1 MKIINTIFLLLL
13 TANAALAEDRDSTD
27 DKQEYDIEII
37 IFEDA
42 HARYINSETW
52 QQDVLDEAKSLID
65 NATSNKATDNLDK
78 LSLSEINA
86 GSYKSLEPKI
96 LRSEY
101 KRING
106 SSEYNVLF
114 YSAWRQTGLD
124 ENNAFDIDIDELV
137 NLHNN
142 KSQNAIHGHLK
153 VVLARYLHFY
163 GDLDYLRPID
173 KSVLNTDTIDASV
186 DAIAQATETGVD
198 LISHQSYPMQIHR
211 RMRSKELHY
220 IDHPLVGIL
229 VQINPTEKAEKE
241 ETKKQ

>member
-1 MKIINTIFLLLL
+1 MKILTTIVLLFLTVNFPAAEEKD
-13 TANAALAEDRDSTD
+13 TADQMQ
-27 DKQEYDIEII
+27 KYDIEII

-52 QQDVLDEAKSLID
+52 QQDAPDDTESLID

-86 GSYKSLEPKI
+86 GSYKSLKPKI

-106 SSEYNVLF
+106 SSEYNVLL

-124 ENNAFDIDIDELV
+124 ESKAFDIDIDELV

-163 GDLDYLRPID
+163 GDLDYQRPID
-173 KSVLNTDTIDASV
+173 KSVVNTDTIDASV
-186 DAIAQATETGVD
+186 DASAQTTETD
-198 LISHQSYPMQIHR
+198 LISKQSYPMQIHR

-241 ETKKQ
+241 ETIKQ